1 MGKGKP
7 LDPAGRYTIR
17 LANEADAA
25 RAGRIAREAWA
36 PIHVVSEQIRGKEM
50 HDVLC
55 ADWADEKE
63 HAVISHWERTPEWF
77 RVVEDTGTGDVVAF
91 VTFRTDKDKHLGL
104 ILNNAVAPEAQGK
117 GVGTMMYAHV
127 LDLFRAEGLRFASV
141 GTGLDEGH
149 APARRAYEKAGFN
162 IQQPTVT
169 YYQYLQKDRPE

>member
-1 MGKGKP
+1 MEGAL
-7 LDPAGRYTIR
+7 LDSAGRYRIR
-17 LANEADAA
+17 SANEADAA

-55 ADWADEKE
+55 ANWADEKE
-63 HAVISHWERTPEWF
+63 NAVINHWKRTPEWF
-77 RVVEDTGTGDVVAF
+77 RVVEDTETGEVVAF
-91 VTFRTDKDKHLGL
+91 VTFRMDKDKHLGL
-104 ILNNAVAPEAQGK
+104 ILNNAVAPGGQGK

-127 LDLFRAEGLRFASV
+127 LDLFRAEGLRFATV

-169 YYQYLQKDRPE
+169 YYQYLDRERSE